1 MRRVDHKR
9 KEGAEMARSTI
20 SYLWRDTQAPRG
32 FRTGVSLHSHTN
44 QSTETL
50 DFLANLGNQFALLRP
65 LISRLERRAESHY
78 GVKLNY
84 AAAYWTPPMT
94 PRLAFDLESRQIENL
109 DLASMVSITDH
120 DTISAPMLL
129 RTVASA
135 RQIPVSVEWSIPYG
149 EQSFHLG
156 IHNLPSARATH
167 WMAAMAEYTA
177 RPSEGRLGGILS
189 ALNAEPNVLVVFN
202 HPMWD
207 LYLVGRARHQYMVNE
222 FLQKNGTFLHA
233 LELNGLRHW
242 EENRE
247 TRQLAESWNM
257 LLISG
262 GDRHG
267 VEPNANIN
275 LTNATTF
282 TEFVHE
288 IRRERK
294 SSLLFMP
301 QYAEPWKHRILQST
315 VDAIRNYP
323 EFPLGSRTW
332 DERVYH
338 PDRHG
343 VVRPLS
349 EIWPGGKAPR
359 AARAVIGSVQ
369 LMGRGLVSGGLRMA
383 WSEAHQLQLALGD
396 HDS

>member
-1 MRRVDHKR
+1 
-9 KEGAEMARSTI
+9 MAQSTI
-20 SYLWRDTQAPRG
+20 SYLWRDPQAPNG
-32 FRTGVSLHSHTN
+32 FLTGISLHSHTN

-50 DFLANLGNQFALLRP
+50 DFLANFGNQFPVLRP
-65 LISRLERRAESHY
+65 ILSRIERRSEALH
-78 GVKLNY
+78 GIRINY

-94 PRLAFDLESRQIENL
+94 PRLAFDLERTQIESLNL
-109 DLASMVSITDH
+109 NAMVSITDH
-120 DTISAPMLL
+120 DNINAPMLL
-129 RTVASA
+129 RTIPSA
-135 RQIPVSVEWSIPYG
+135 RQIPVSLEWSAPYG

-156 IHNLPSARATH
+156 IHNLPSAHAQK
-167 WMAAMAEYTA
+167 WVAILADYTA
-177 RPSEGRLGGILS
+177 NPREGRLTEILS
-189 ALNAEPNVLVVFN
+189 ALNAEPNVLVIFN

-207 LYLVGRARHQYMVNE
+207 LYLIGKERHRFLVNE
-222 FLQKNGTFLHA
+222 FLQKQGQFLHA
-233 LELNGLRHW
+233 MELNGLRHW

-247 TRQLAESWNM
+247 VRLLAEKWNM
-257 LLISG
+257 LLVSG

-275 LTNATTF
+275 LTNAQSF

-294 SSLLFMP
+294 SNLLFMP

-315 VDAIRNYP
+315 IDAVRNYP
-323 EFPLGSRTW
+323 EFPQGSRNW

-338 PDRHG
+338 PDRNG

-349 EIWPGGKAPR
+349 EVWPKGRAPH
-359 AARAVIGSVQ
+359 AMRAVIGAVQ

-383 WSEAHQLQLALGD
+383 WSEAHQLRLALGE
-396 HDS
+396 HE

>member
-1 MRRVDHKR
+1 
-9 KEGAEMARSTI
+9 MAQSTI
-20 SYLWRDTQAPRG
+20 SYLWRDPQAPNG
-32 FRTGVSLHSHTN
+32 FRTGISLHSHTN

-50 DFLANLGNQFALLRP
+50 DFLANFGNQFPVLRP
-65 LISRLERRAESHY
+65 ILSRIERRSEALH
-78 GVKLNY
+78 GIRINY

-94 PRLAFDLESRQIENL
+94 PRLAFDLERTQIESLNL
-109 DLASMVSITDH
+109 NAMVSITDH
-120 DTISAPMLL
+120 DNINAPMLL
-129 RTVASA
+129 RTIPSA
-135 RQIPVSVEWSIPYG
+135 RQIPVSLEWSAPYG

-156 IHNLPSARATH
+156 IHNLPSAHAQK
-167 WMAAMAEYTA
+167 WVAILADYTA
-177 RPSEGRLGGILS
+177 NPREGRLTEILS
-189 ALNAEPNVLVVFN
+189 ALNAEPNVLVIFN

-207 LYLVGRARHQYMVNE
+207 LYLIGKERHRFLVNE
-222 FLQKNGTFLHA
+222 FLQKQGQFLHA
-233 LELNGLRHW
+233 MELNGLRHW

-247 TRQLAESWNM
+247 VRLLAEKWNM
-257 LLISG
+257 LLVSG

-275 LTNATTF
+275 LTNAQSF

-294 SSLLFMP
+294 SNLLFMP

-315 VDAIRNYP
+315 IDAVRNYP
-323 EFPLGSRTW
+323 EFPQGSRNW

-338 PDRHG
+338 PDRNG

-349 EIWPGGKAPR
+349 EVWPKGRAPH
-359 AARAVIGSVQ
+359 AMRAVIGAVQ

-383 WSEAHQLQLALGD
+383 WSEAHQLRLALGE
-396 HDS
+396 HE